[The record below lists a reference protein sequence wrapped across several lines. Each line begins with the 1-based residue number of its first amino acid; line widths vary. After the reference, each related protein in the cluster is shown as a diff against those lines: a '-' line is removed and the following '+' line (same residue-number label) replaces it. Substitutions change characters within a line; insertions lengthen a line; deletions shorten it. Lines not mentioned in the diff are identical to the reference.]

1 MERVKITYAIDLDGV
16 PIEAN
21 KLADDAKHWASVLV
35 DDLMDI
41 NFSKPLPELAERV
54 HSIRECLS
62 RIDQRID
69 DCYAITVGYHQ
80 AISQPATQPEQHPE
94 SGLPAEQIAEVDELT
109 NKIRQLQAAMG
120 ATEEGTH
127 DKEQ

>member
-16 PIEAN
+16 PSEAN
-21 KLADDAKHWASVLV
+21 KLSEDAKHWASVLV

-41 NFSKPLPELAERV
+41 NFAKPLPELVERV

-69 DCYAITVGYHQ
+69 DCFAITAGYHQ
-80 AISQPATQPEQHPE
+80 AMSQASAPSQEPPEQ
-94 SGLPAEQIAEVDELT
+94 SGLPSEQVANVDELT
-109 NKIRQLQAAMG
+109 DKIKQLQAVMA
-120 ATEEGTH
+120 ATTKEEA
-127 DKEQ
+127 